1 MDWILLVANVA
12 LVNIILSG
20 DNALAI
26 SLAASRLPEATR
38 KRATTLGSTIAILLL
53 ILFTAAGTFIIR
65 LPVLKTIAGVTL
77 WWIAVR
83 LVLEHIRPASEE
95 APTVSAQ
102 PNQLWKA
109 IGAIVVADLG
119 MELDNAMAMLGAADG
134 RLSVLLVGFLFT
146 IPFLIFGSRLISK
159 VFDRLPWIVYLAA
172 AYITWIAGRM
182 AADDPLFLRAPWHP
196 FMHWVAPVAFV
207 AVFVVAILLLILW
220 FRHRAVEPDARPAT
234 AAAVDTQGTDRS

>member
-26 SLAASRLPEATR
+26 SMAASRLPEAMR
-38 KRATTLGSTIAILLL
+38 KRAITLGSTIAILLL

-65 LPVLKTIAGVTL
+65 LPVLKTIAGVML

-83 LVLEHIRPASEE
+83 LVLEHIRPATEE
-95 APTVSAQ
+95 AATVSAQ
-102 PNQLWKA
+102 PTQLWKA

-119 MELDNAMAMLGAADG
+119 MELDNAMAMLGAANG

-146 IPFLIFGSRLISK
+146 IPFLIFGSRFISK

-182 AADDPLFLRAPWHP
+182 AADDPIFLRAPWHP
-196 FMHWVAPVAFV
+196 YMHRVAPVAFV
-207 AVFVVAILLLILW
+207 AVFVVTTLLLILS
-220 FRHRAVEPDARPAT
+220 FRHRGVAPDARAAT
-234 AAAVDTQGTDRS
+234 AAAADTQGTTRS